1 MLCKMTSKN
10 QLTLPKEVLSHCQ
23 DQTYFDARWESGHII
38 LEPVVVRPVETPDL
52 AAIRDKV
59 ASLGISEED
68 LGNIVAEARSA
79 YGS

>member
-10 QLTLPKEVLSHCQ
+10 QLTIPKEVLRHCQ
-23 DQTYFDARWESGHII
+23 NQTYFDARWEAGRII
-38 LEPVVVRPVETPDL
+38 LEPVIVRPMETPEL

-59 ASLGISEED
+59 ERLGISEED
-68 LGNIVAEARSA
+68 LADMVAEARRD